1 MHAMQDQRG
10 ASLTGD
16 PAPPPTG
23 SERRGPHLAWWA
35 LAVGALTVAV
45 DQGSKIWALRSLTP
59 GEPIDVVGD
68 LLRLNLIRNPGA
80 AFSIGNQVTWLLT
93 IVAVVVLVVIL
104 ASIRRLGHRGWTVCL
119 GLLLGGAVGNLIDRL
134 FREPGVGRGHVV
146 DFIDYGGLFVGNI
159 ADVAIVVAA
168 GFIAILAWRGIG
180 LDGSR
185 EPRSPASA
193 DHEDAASP
201 DARSARDE

>member
-16 PAPPPTG
+16 PAPPPSG

-35 LAVGALTVAV
+35 LAVGAVTVVV
-45 DQGSKIWALRSLTP
+45 DQGTKIWALRSLTP

-80 AFSIGNQVTWLLT
+80 AFSIGNQATWLLT

-134 FREPGVGRGHVV
+134 FREPGFGRGHVV
-146 DFIDYGGLFVGNI
+146 DFIDYGGLFVGNV

-185 EPRSPASA
+185 EPRSPFP
-193 DHEDAASP
+193 AAH
-201 DARSARDE
+201 